1 MPKGKIVAIVGPTA
15 AGKSALA
22 VRLASELSGEVV
34 SADSRQVYR
43 QMDIGTA
50 KPSKAQQA
58 AAPHHLIDIV
68 DSDEEYSLALFLRQA
83 RTAIHEIQSRS
94 KLPIVAGGT
103 GQYVLGLLE
112 GWQVPEVQPDPGLRR
127 ELEAR
132 ADGEGAVALH
142 QELARLDPAAARR
155 IDPQNARRVIRALEI
170 HHASPMRPS
179 EPARTPPDFAPVVL
193 GLTLE
198 RAALDQRIDER
209 VDRMIEAGWVDE
221 VRGLIDRGYTEDLPS
236 MSGLGY
242 REIGQHLAG
251 ELSIQE
257 AAARIKQRTRRFARQ
272 QYAWFKPDDERIS
285 WFEASP
291 EGLEAA
297 EDHVKALFAP
307 GS

>member
-22 VRLASELSGEVV
+22 VRLASELDGEVV

-43 QMDIGTA
+43 YMDIGTA

-58 AAPHHLIDIV
+58 AVPHHLIDIV
-68 DSDEEYSLALFLRQA
+68 DPDEEYSLALFLRQA
-83 RTAIHEIQSRS
+83 RTAMQDIRSRS

-103 GQYVLGLLE
+103 GQYVWGLLE
-112 GWQVPEVQPDPGLRR
+112 GWQVPAVEPDPAFRR

-132 ADGEGAVALH
+132 AEAEGPVALH
-142 QELARLDPAAARR
+142 EELAGVDPAAARR
-155 IDPQNARRVIRALEI
+155 IDPKNARRVIRALEI
-170 HHASPMRPS
+170 HHSSSTRPD
-179 EPARTPPDFAPVVL
+179 EPERTPPDFTPVVL
-193 GLTLE
+193 GLTLD
-198 RAALDQRIDER
+198 RAVLDQRIDER
-209 VDRMIEAGWVDE
+209 VDRMMEAGWVDE
-221 VRGLIDRGYTEDLPS
+221 VKGLVDRGYTEELPS

-251 ELSIQE
+251 ELSIEE
-257 AAARIKQRTRRFARQ
+257 AAATIKRRTRRFARQ

-291 EGLEAA
+291 AGLEAA
-297 EDHVKALFAP
+297 EDHVKALITH

>member
-22 VRLASELSGEVV
+22 VRLASELDGEIV

-43 QMDIGTA
+43 YMDIGTA

-58 AAPHHLIDIV
+58 AVPHHLIDIV
-68 DSDEEYSLALFLRQA
+68 DPDEEYSLALFLRQA
-83 RTAIHEIQSRS
+83 RTAIEAIRSRS

-103 GQYVLGLLE
+103 GQYVWGLLE
-112 GWQVPEVQPDPGLRR
+112 GWQVPAVQPDPAFRR

-132 ADGEGAVALH
+132 AEADGAVALH
-142 QELARLDPAAARR
+142 EELAGVDPAAARR
-155 IDPQNARRVIRALEI
+155 IDPNNARRVIRALEI
-170 HHASPMRPS
+170 HHSSSTRPS
-179 EPARTPPDFAPVVL
+179 EPERTPPDFTPVVL

-198 RAALDQRIDER
+198 RAVLDQRIDER
-209 VDRMIEAGWVDE
+209 VDRMMEAGWVEE
-221 VRGLIDRGYTEDLPS
+221 VKGLIGRGYTEKLPS

-242 REIGQHLAG
+242 REIGQHVAG
-251 ELSIQE
+251 EVSIEE
-257 AAARIKQRTRRFARQ
+257 AAASIKRRTRRFARQ

-285 WFEASP
+285 WFEASRA
-291 EGLEAA
+291 GLDAA
-297 EDHVKALFAP
+297 EDHVKAFFAT